1 MFMKRFAIA
10 PLPVALAALAACGG
24 DGPSR
29 PEPTGG
35 AVRTETMHITQ
46 ATQNRDASVPLVA
59 GRDGYLRVFVVSDR
73 AGTPAPSV
81 RIQIFHGEALRESA
95 TIPAS
100 AATLP
105 TVVNQGE
112 LGASYNLKLQGALI
126 QPGLRVQVQPDVSG
140 AAATT
145 QAMSVTAL
153 APLRIRFV
161 PIHQSE
167 NGLTGRV
174 NEANKDDFLTLT
186 RKLMPVSGI
195 EADIRAPLSVR
206 FLELDPQGNSWQTTV
221 SELNAVRVAEGTGR
235 YYYGVVQTPYPGGGV
250 VGIAAGIPSRT
261 SLGWDRPGDAAE
273 TVAHELGHNW
283 GRRHSPCGGAGGPDP
298 AYPYPLGMIG
308 VVGMDVATGELKAP
322 PSHTDIMGYCDAN
335 FWISDYTY
343 TGVFNYRAA
352 NDRAA
357 SAAPQPALLLW
368 GRILDGAVVLEPAF
382 QVATRPTLP
391 SAPGPYTVEGT
402 DAAGE
407 VLFSLSFGGDR
418 IPDVPGDRR
427 NFAFAV
433 PLDAQKMER
442 LAALR
447 VVGTGAEAR
456 TRAPAGAVLA
466 RRASLSL
473 RAEPRATVART
484 DANRVAVRWDAAAFP
499 MVMVRDARTGD
510 ILSLARGGAADVR
523 ATGDVE
529 LVVSDGVRSSTRRVA
544 AGGL

>member
-1 MFMKRFAIA
+1 MFMQRFAIA
-10 PLPVALAALAACGG
+10 PLPVVLAALAACGG

-35 AVRTETMHITQ
+35 TVRTEIVHITQ

-59 GRDGYLRVFVVSDR
+59 GRDGYLRVFLLADQ

-81 RIQIFHGEALRESA
+81 RVQLFHGEVLRETV
-95 TIPAS
+95 TIPAP
-100 AATLP
+100 AATVP
-105 TVVNQGE
+105 TAVNQGE
-112 LGASYNLKLQGALI
+112 LAASWNLKIQGSLI

-145 QAMSVTAL
+145 QAMNVTAL

-161 PIHQSE
+161 PITQTE

-174 NEANKDDFLTLT
+174 SEANKNDFLTLT
-186 RKLMPVSGI
+186 RKLMPVAAI
-195 EADIRAPLSVR
+195 DADVRAPLSVR
-206 FLELDPQGNSWQTTV
+206 FLELDPQGNSWQSTV
-221 SELNAVRVAEGTGR
+221 SELDAIRVAEGTGR

-261 SLGWDRPGDAAE
+261 SLGWDRAGDAAE

-308 VVGMDVATGELKAP
+308 VVGVDVETGELKSP
-322 PSHTDIMGYCDAN
+322 PGHTDIMGYCDAN

-357 SAAPQPALLLW
+357 SVAPQPALLVW
-368 GRILDGAVVLEPAF
+368 GRIVDGAVVLEPAF
-382 QVATRPTLP
+382 QVTTRPSLP
-391 SAPGPYTVEGT
+391 SSAGPYTVEGT

-407 VLFSLSFGGDR
+407 VLFSLSFDGDR

-427 NFAFAV
+427 HFAFAV
-433 PLDAQKMER
+433 PLDAHRMER

-456 TRAPAGAVLA
+456 SRAPAGAVLA

-473 RAEPRATVART
+473 RAEPRVSVART
-484 DANRVAVRWDAAAFP
+484 DANRLAVRWDAAAFP

-510 ILSLARGGAADVR
+510 ILALARGGAADVR
-523 ATGDVE
+523 SAGDVE

>member
-1 MFMKRFAIA
+1 MY
-10 PLPVALAALAACGG
+10 
-24 DGPSR
+24 
-29 PEPTGG
+29 
-35 AVRTETMHITQ
+35 ITQ
-46 ATQNRDASVPLVA
+46 ATQTRDGSVPLVA
-59 GRDGYLRVFVVSDR
+59 GRDGYLRVFLVADQ

-81 RIQIFHGEALRESA
+81 RVQLFHGDVLRETV
-95 TIPAS
+95 TIPAP
-100 AATLP
+100 AATVP
-105 TVVNQGE
+105 TTVNQGE
-112 LGASYNLKLQGALI
+112 LAASWNLKLQGSLI
-126 QPGLRVQVQPDVSG
+126 QPGLRVQVQPDASG

-145 QAMSVTAL
+145 QAMNVTVL

-161 PIHQSE
+161 PITQQE

-174 NEANKDDFLTLT
+174 SEANKNDFLTLV
-186 RKLMPVSGI
+186 RKLHPVATI
-195 EADIRAPLSVR
+195 DADVRAPLSIR
-206 FLELDPQGNSWQTTV
+206 FLELDPQGNTWQTTV
-221 SELNAVRVAEGTGR
+221 SELDAIRVAEGTGR

-261 SLGWDRPGDAAE
+261 SLGWDRAGDAAE
-273 TVAHELGHNW
+273 TVAHEIGHNW

-308 VVGMDVATGELKAP
+308 VVGMDVETGELKSP
-322 PSHTDIMGYCDAN
+322 PAHTDIMGYCDAN

-357 SAAPQPALLLW
+357 SVAPQPALLVW
-368 GRILDGAVVLEPAF
+368 GRIVDGEVVLEPAF
-382 QVATRPTLP
+382 QVTTRPSLP
-391 SAPGPYTVEGT
+391 GSAGPYTVEGT
-402 DAAGE
+402 DAAGG
-407 VLFSLSFGGDR
+407 VLFSLSFDGDR

-427 NFAFAV
+427 HFAFAV
-433 PLDAQKMER
+433 PLDAGKMER
-442 LAALR
+442 LAAIR

-484 DANRVAVRWDAAAFP
+484 DANRLAVRWDAAAFP

-510 ILSLARGGAADVR
+510 ILSLARGGAAEVR
-523 ATGDVE
+523 ASGDVE